1 MGVLKKFEQR
11 LEGLVNGTFAKVFKS
26 EVQPVEIAGALQREC
41 DNNATIWNRDR
52 TVVPNDFIVELSTPD
67 YERLSPYSGQLGDEL
82 AGMVRDYA
90 KQQRYTFMGPIKVH
104 LEKADD
110 LDTGLYRVR
119 SRTLASSSRPAGPT
133 RTRPPHGRPQR
144 RPDRAAP
151 ATRRRRGRS
160 ADAVRTAAR
169 RRRPSRRLRLPA
181 RRGRTAPGA
190 AGAAWPGPQPGPHPP
205 LDRDQRHPPP
215 DLPRD
220 ARCWA
225 AAPRPT
231 CGSTTP
237 ASPAGTARSGP
248 ERPRRSRISAPPT
261 ASWWTGSTPPA
272 LRSATARGSSWAA
285 PPSFTGKPKGEAGA
299 MSELTLTVMRLGFL
313 AVLWLFVIVAV
324 QVIRSDLFGTRVTQ
338 RGSRREAGGPAAGR
352 SASRRRRSSASS
364 AAAAGRQRRN
374 APDASW
380 WSSEGTLTGTTVALQ
395 GQTITLGRAHDSTI
409 VLDDDYASSRHA
421 RIYPDRD
428 GQWIVEDLGLHQ
440 RHVPRPIAADDPDTD
455 SAGRADP
462 YRQDRHRAAEVVLH
476 HE

>member
-67 YERLSPYSGQLGDEL
+67 FERLSPYSGQLGDEL

-119 SRTLASSSRPAGPT
+119 SRTLASSTDQQAPERAPAGP
-133 RTRPPHGRPQR
+133 PPGRPGGYGY
-144 RPDRAAP
+144 PAA
-151 ATRRRRGRS
+151 
-160 ADAVRTAAR
+160 
-169 RRRPSRRLRLPA
+169 
-181 RRGRTAPGA
+181 APGA
-190 AGAAWPGPQPGPHPP
+190 GPTGAPPMPSAPPPGVRPGPSPMGSRPGAAPGPAAGG
-205 LDRDQRHPPP
+205 RMRHWIEVNG
-215 DLPRD
+215 
-220 ARCWA
+220 ARHQIS
-225 AAPRPT
+225 RPT
-231 CGSTTP
+231 LVLGRSTEADVRIDDP
-237 ASPAGTARSGP
+237 GVSRGTVRSGP
-248 ERPRRSRISAPPT
+248 ERPRRSRISGPPT

-338 RGSRREAGGPAAGR
+338 RGSRRD
-352 SASRRRRSSASS
+352 ASRPQQ
-364 AAAAGRQRRN
+364 AARQTTPPPQRQQQAAPPSGGGGRQRRG
-374 APDASW
+374 APTKLVV
-380 WSSEGTLTGTTVALQ
+380 SEGTLTGTTVALQ

-428 GQWIVEDLGLHQ
+428 GQWIVEDLGSTNGTYLD
-440 RHVPRPIAADDPDTD
+440 RSRLTTPTPVPLGAPIRIGKTVIEL
-455 SAGRADP
+455 RK
-462 YRQDRHRAAEVVLH
+462 
-476 HE
+476 